1 MSDAAAE
8 NPFLPDGRQWAWSST
23 TLGLAKECKRK
34 YYYAQILGYRNVG
47 NNPHIIF
54 GMHYAKAL
62 ERYHQ
67 YRAEDYPHDYAV
79 GAAVQQLLLDSVD
92 WQSEHNFKN
101 KD

>member
-1 MSDAAAE
+1 MSETTAE

-54 GMHYAKAL
+54 GHAL
-62 ERYHQ
+62 CEGA
-67 YRAEDYPHDYAV
+67 RALSSSSELEWTGLLRLCHGNAV
-79 GAAVQQLLLDSVD
+79 IYDSF
-92 WQSEHNFKN
+92 S
-101 KD
+101 

>member
-67 YRAEDYPHDYAV
+67 T
-79 GAAVQQLLLDSVD
+79 DSSR
-92 WQSEHNFKN
+92 WKS
-101 KD
+101 